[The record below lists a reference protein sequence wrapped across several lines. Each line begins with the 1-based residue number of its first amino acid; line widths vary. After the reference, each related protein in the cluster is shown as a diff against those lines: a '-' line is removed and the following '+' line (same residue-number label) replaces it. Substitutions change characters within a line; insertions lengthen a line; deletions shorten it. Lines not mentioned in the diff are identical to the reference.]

1 MSCKSTNVKQ
11 AGSSSPIQSA
21 IDPADYSSVAL
32 GDNTVSNLSCDASV
46 AIGDVVYVN
55 GSTLEKASAL
65 SYLTSLVVGIVI
77 SKSGATTCDIV
88 TSGPTNALSG
98 LDTSKKYFLS
108 ETTAGAL
115 QTTPPTLS
123 GSYVV
128 QLGKPIATTIFTIQ
142 IQRIVK
148 RV

>member
-21 IDPADYSSVAL
+21 IDPADYSAVAL
-32 GDNTVSNLSCDASV
+32 GDNTVTNLTCDSSV
-46 AIGDVVYVN
+46 SVGDVVYVN

-65 SYLTSLVVGIVI
+65 TYQPSLAVGIVI
-77 SKSGATTCDIV
+77 AKSGATTCDIV

-108 ETTAGAL
+108 ETTPGAL
-115 QTTPPTLS
+115 QTTPPTTS
-123 GSYVV
+123 GAYVV
-128 QLGKPIATTIFTIQ
+128 QIGKPIATTIFTIQ

-148 RV
+148 RM